1 MWISC
6 IAGGFFTTEPPGS
19 PKDSLVLCQVRRCQ
33 LQEQA
38 NPESPMP
45 THSIHFSLTQT
56 PNRGHTHTDLC
67 VVTRNQ
73 GTFNQLTSLKPADRP
88 SSKRL
93 LLWGDSQVKTGSIT
107 FGPLTSISHTHMR
120 GKPGQQTLSPQ
131 RKERQDQQHSLL
143 HGPPVTPRPPSLSS
157 MCLTGPAC
165 SWPPVLPLGAKSR
178 TG

>member
-1 MWISC
+1 
-6 IAGGFFTTEPPGS
+6 
-19 PKDSLVLCQVRRCQ
+19 
-33 LQEQA
+33 
-38 NPESPMP
+38 MP

-107 FGPLTSISHTHMR
+107 FGPLTSISHTFR
-120 GKPGQQTLSPQ
+120 GEVRVDYAG
-131 RKERQDQQHSLL
+131 
-143 HGPPVTPRPPSLSS
+143 RPIIDRENLE
-157 MCLTGPAC
+157 G
-165 SWPPVLPLGAKSR
+165 VD
-178 TG
+178 